1 MNEYPRDL
9 FGYGDTP
16 PHAQW
21 PGNARIAV
29 NFVVNFE
36 EGGEHNVLHGDSHSE
51 YHLSE
56 TPTQPLLGARNLII
70 ESFFEYGSR
79 AGFWRIMR
87 LFRERSVHFTAFA
100 IGMALERNRE
110 AAKAMAEA
118 GHEVATHGYRWIDYT
133 HIPPGVEREHILRT
147 IEIHKQVLGERP
159 LGFYQ
164 GRCSVNSRR
173 LCVEE
178 GGFLYDADSYADD
191 LPYWCT
197 DYGRP
202 HLVVPYTSDVT
213 DMKFQ
218 TTTGSF
224 SCGDQFFN
232 YLKDS
237 FDCLYA
243 EGELMPKM
251 MSVALH
257 TRIIGRPGRF
267 QSLAR
272 FLDYVLSHDRVWVAR
287 RIDIARHWISTH
299 PPQAKSAEPSQSG
312 RAPAARSR
320 RSRSAAQ
327 MSSGLRNSVESH
339 G

>member
-1 MNEYPRDL
+1 
-9 FGYGDTP
+9 
-16 PHAQW
+16 
-21 PGNARIAV
+21 
-29 NFVVNFE
+29 
-36 EGGEHNVLHGDSHSE
+36 
-51 YHLSE
+51 
-56 TPTQPLLGARNLII
+56 LGARNLII
-70 ESFFEYGSR
+70 ESFFEFGSR

-87 LFRERSVHFTAFA
+87 LFRERNLRFTAFA
-100 IGMALERNRE
+100 IGMAIERNQQ

-133 HIPPGVEREHILRT
+133 HVPAEIEREHIRRT
-147 IEIHKQVLGERP
+147 IEIHEEVLGERP

-164 GRCSVNSRR
+164 GRCSINSRR

-191 LPYWCT
+191 LPYWCM

-202 HLVVPYTSDVT
+202 HLIVPYTSDVT

-243 EGELMPKM
+243 EGEFAPKM

-267 QSLAR
+267 QSLVR
-272 FLDYVLSHDRVWVAR
+272 FLDYVLAHDRVWVAR

-299 PPQAKSAEPSQSG
+299 PPKATSEEPSGSE
-312 RAPAARSR
+312 RRPPARL
-320 RSRSAAQ
+320 RSAAQ
-327 MSSGLRNSVESH
+327 ASRESRNSVGSH